1 MRILFAFIKKY
12 FRFNLFFSVI
22 ENYSNNQGFVGYT
35 RLVNK
40 NLIFI
45 IIDKFKNIVF
55 LYRYV

>member
-12 FRFNLFFSVI
+12 FRSNLFFSVI
-22 ENYSNNQGFVGYT
+22 ENYSNNPGFVGYT
-35 RLVNK
+35 ELVNK

>member
-22 ENYSNNQGFVGYT
+22 ENNSNNLGFVGYMG
-35 RLVNK
+35 LVNK

-55 LYRYV
+55 L

>member
-22 ENYSNNQGFVGYT
+22 ENHSKNPGFVGYKE
-35 RLVNK
+35 LVNK